1 MIKQGF
7 GQIFNV
13 EGYGS
18 NDAVSVGLSLY
29 GTTKRAVTYFTEA
42 LANEAEK
49 LNTGVYV
56 GKITPG
62 IMITLYYT
70 IFQETAV
77 DKKCDF
83 DL

>member
-1 MIKQGF
+1 MWVVIGKILDVNLIGMMNGCQVALNNMLIQGY
-7 GQIFNV
+7 GHIYTM

-49 LNTGVYV
+49 LNTGV
-56 GKITPG
+56 
-62 IMITLYYT
+62 
-70 IFQETAV
+70 
-77 DKKCDF
+77 
-83 DL
+83 